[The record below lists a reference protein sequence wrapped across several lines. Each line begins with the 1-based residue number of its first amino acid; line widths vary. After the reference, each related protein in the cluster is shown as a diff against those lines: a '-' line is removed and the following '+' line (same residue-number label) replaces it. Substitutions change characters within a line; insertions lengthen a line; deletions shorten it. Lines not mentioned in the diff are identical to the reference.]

1 MRQHVPVH
9 GGRAFALGRIAI
21 AGHLSRRFGL
31 RAERAAEPRPAP
43 SASEGIGTAQNRTK
57 GLIRADEYRPAT
69 ASEETRALR
78 VMRDHADLWDEA
90 QTFLR
95 NEFARAP

>member
-1 MRQHVPVH
+1 MRSCAFCSESLD
-9 GGRAFALGRIAI
+9 GRRCQAI
-21 AGHLSRRFGL
+21 YCSNSCRAAASRA
-31 RAERAAEPRPAP
+31 RAAEPAAEPRPAP

-90 QTFLR
+90 
-95 NEFARAP
+95 A